1 MRTCLTLLAVTGL
14 TFLVPAP
21 LPAEEHDVVV
31 YGGTSGGVAAAVQA
45 ARLGKSVVLIEPG
58 KHLGGLSSGGLGAT
72 DIGNK
77 KAIGGLAREFYQRL
91 RKHYDQD
98 AAWKQEKR
106 ADFRGRGHEPGEDT
120 AWTFEPHVA
129 EKIFNDLAHEHKVKV
144 VLGRRLDLKSGV
156 KKDGTRI
163 VSITMESG
171 AVYAGKVFID
181 ATYEG
186 DLMARAGVSYHVGR
200 EANKTYGETLNGV
213 QTGNATH
220 HQFERRVSPYVVAG
234 DPKSGLLPGILP
246 EPPGPDGSADDKVQA
261 FCFRL
266 CLTDDPNH
274 RVPIER
280 PTGYDARDFELL
292 LRNLEAGDHR
302 LPCTFDRVPN
312 RKTDSNNRGAVATD
326 CIGGSWRWPHASYKE
341 REQILATH
349 RRWQQGLLWTLQN
362 DPRVPEPIRREYR
375 KWGLARDEF
384 VDHGH
389 WPPQLYVRESRR
401 LVAGYVVTE
410 HDCMGRRRAEDSVGL
425 ASYTMDSHHVQRYVD
440 REGHV
445 RNEGDVQV
453 RVPGPF
459 PVSYQAIVPRRDEC
473 ENLLVPVCLS
483 ASHIAFGSIRMEPV
497 FMVLGQSAATAVS
510 LAIERGVA
518 VQDVPYPELRA
529 CLLAYGQR
537 L

>member
-1 MRTCLTLLAVTGL
+1 MTGL
-14 TFLVPAP
+14 RLAAP
-21 LPAEEHDVVV
+21 LLLLSACATTDLVV
-31 YGGTSGGVAAAVQA
+31 YGGTSAGVVAAVQA
-45 ARLGKSVVLIEPG
+45 ARQGRTVVLIEPG
-58 KHLGGLSSGGLGAT
+58 VHLGGMTTHGLGMT
-72 DIGNK
+72 DTGK
-77 KAIGGLAREFYQRL
+77 TDAIGGVAREFYSRV
-91 RKHYDQD
+91 KAYYAPD
-98 AAWKQEKR
+98 A
-106 ADFRGRGHEPGEDT
+106 PGD
-120 AWTFEPHVA
+120 AQWRFEPHVA
-129 EKIFNDLAHEHKVKV
+129 EQILETMLREQGARIAV
-144 VLGRRLDLKSGV
+144 VRGERLERDAGV
-156 KKDGTRI
+156 AKTGARI
-163 VSITMESG
+163 MALTMESG
-171 AVYAGKVFID
+171 RRFAGRMFVD

-186 DLMARAGVSYHVGR
+186 DLLAAAGASFTVGR
-200 EANKTYGETLNGV
+200 ESNKTYGETLNGV